1 MNYDPESELYHY
13 GVLGMKWG
21 IRRYQNPDG
30 TLTNAGRRRVAKMKD
45 EYTQLTGKKLR
56 RSSNSK
62 AKSNKKS
69 KKEEPEKKTLKDLT
83 DDELRSKVSR
93 LQMEKNYLDLEKQV
107 TALNPQHISAGER
120 FAKHVGSKVIAPALT
135 EAGKSLLTQY
145 MTKYG
150 KEALGLTEKAD
161 SMEALRKDVQKK
173 TLKKQQIELNKYFD
187 AEKKKREQRT

>member
-13 GVLGMKWG
+13 GILGMKWG

-30 TLTNAGRRRVAKMKD
+30 TLTKAGKRRVAKMKD

-56 RSSNSK
+56 KSPASK
-62 AKSNKKS
+62 TDKEKV
-69 KKEEPEKKTLKDLT
+69 KKEEAEKKTLKDLT

-107 TALNPQHISAGER
+107 AALTPKHISAGER

-150 KEALGLTEKAD
+150 KEALGLTDKPD
-161 SMEALRKDVQKK
+161 SMDALRKDVQKK
-173 TLKKQQIELNKYFD
+173 SLKKQQMELNKYFNE
-187 AEKKKREQRT
+187 EKKKQQQS